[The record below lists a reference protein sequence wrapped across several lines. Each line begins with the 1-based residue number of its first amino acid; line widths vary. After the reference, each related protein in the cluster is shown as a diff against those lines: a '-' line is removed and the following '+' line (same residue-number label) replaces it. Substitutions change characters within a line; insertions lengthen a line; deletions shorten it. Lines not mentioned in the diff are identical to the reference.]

1 MKKVFS
7 FVAVAAMTV
16 ALFSC
21 GEAAT
26 EEAVTGDDAVETA
39 TEAVEAAVEEA
50 TEAVD
55 AAVEEATE
63 AVEEATETVEAATE
77 EAM

>member
-21 GEAAT
+21 GGAAT
-26 EEAVTGDDAVETA
+26 EEAVTEAVVETVEEEAVVEEAVVEAVET
-39 TEAVEAAVEEA
+39 
-50 TEAVD
+50 
-55 AAVEEATE
+55 
-63 AVEEATETVEAATE
+63 TE
-77 EAM
+77 EAADAAM

>member
-21 GEAAT
+21 NEAT
-26 EEAVTGDDAVETA
+26 EEAVTEGEAVEAA